1 VSGSGQETGVAATTP
16 ALPRLLTN
24 ENFPRPALL
33 ALRAAGLDV
42 ESVTERMLGATDAIV
57 LLHAAQTGRWIV
69 TFDRDYGELVFA
81 RKVPPP
87 PAIIYLRQGAYALT
101 WPADAVLAVLA
112 QADFAIG
119 HLVVVQDRTLR
130 RRPLPLP
137 ASPAP

>member
-1 VSGSGQETGVAATTP
+1 
-16 ALPRLLTN
+16 
-24 ENFPRPALL
+24 LL

-42 ESVTERMLGATDAIV
+42 ESVTERMPGATDAIV

>member
-1 VSGSGQETGVAATTP
+1 VSGAEQEAEAAASAP
-16 ALPRLLTN
+16 PRLLTN

-42 ESVTERMLGATDAIV
+42 ESVTERMPGATDAVV
-57 LLHAAQTGRWIV
+57 LTHAAQTGRWIV

-112 QADFAIG
+112 QADFAVG